1 MATLELLP
9 IPEHIDVPDQL
20 RRDVAAVC
28 ALVPPLWD
36 LRAFVA
42 VNPFMGFSNVPIDL
56 AAASIRDG
64 LGGEVFPPIA
74 EYSRRWRR
82 GEFGEEDVVAA
93 ARRLGID
100 PQSAR
105 AALVGSPSSGLRWR
119 VPVRTFA
126 EWHDA
131 RTGSA
136 WQRTVTRIVGRW
148 CAVHAGAAERPW
160 RLPAA
165 EGLWDR
171 WRAAAQHDRTLDVA
185 GLRGFRMSAA
195 RLPADPDAAIAAMLS
210 ILHVDAVER
219 EAYLYR
225 LLGTMN
231 GWASWYRRFT
241 WQHDRADVG
250 PVRDL
255 LAILA
260 CMDAAVASLAPGARS
275 VPVEPSAS
283 AEPWPTEHD
292 RLRLALQEAWEDGF
306 VRRSL
311 AGLRAPARRSRR
323 PRPDAQAVFCID
335 VRSEVMRRHLE
346 AQSEGIETL
355 GFAGFFG
362 VALRE
367 DGDSG
372 RTARCPV
379 LLRPTVPVRVGPR
392 RPGAAPAALASAWSA
407 PGAAFAAAEL
417 LGLAF
422 GARMMAQS
430 AGIGPAPDDHEE
442 RTAVALPMNAA
453 AAGPAGRAD
462 IAESILKFTGLGM
475 HTARVVLLCGHGS
488 HSANNPH
495 AGGLQ
500 CGACGGHG
508 GALNARVACALL
520 NDRTVRETL
529 AARGKPLPSD
539 TWFLPAI
546 HDTSTDEVRILDRTA
561 VPASHRA
568 EVARLDA
575 ALAAAAEATRAE
587 RAARMGIAARRTGL
601 QRLLRRRAADWS
613 ETRPEFALAGNA
625 TFIAAPRERTR
636 GVNFGGRAFL
646 HEYDATSDPDGEVL
660 RLILSAPVVV
670 ASWINLQYFASTV
683 DHAVFGAGDKQL
695 HHRIGGVGVV
705 LGNGG
710 DLRSGLPLQSVR
722 GEDGFPI
729 HDPLRLQVVI
739 EAPTAAIDAALEA
752 CPGTRDLADFGWIRL
767 FAMPPGGAGLVR
779 YAAGHVWEPFEHA
792 EQESTSQGSI
802 PA

>member
-9 IPEHIDVPDQL
+9 IPDHIEVSDQL

-42 VNPFMGFSNVPIDL
+42 VNPFMGFAHVPIDL

-64 LGGEVFPPIA
+64 LGGEVFPSVA
-74 EYSRRWRR
+74 EYARRWRR
-82 GEFGEEDVVAA
+82 GEFDDRDVASA

-100 PQSAR
+100 PRFARSALTGS
-105 AALVGSPSSGLRWR
+105 ALRSVRWR
-119 VPVRTFA
+119 LPVRTFA
-126 EWHDA
+126 EWQDA

-148 CAVHAGAAERPW
+148 CAVHAGGSERTW

-165 EGLWDR
+165 DGLWDR
-171 WRAAAQHDRTLDVA
+171 WRAAARHDRTLDVA

-210 ILHVDAVER
+210 ILGVDAVER

-231 GWASWYRRFT
+231 GWASWYRRST
-241 WQHDRADVG
+241 WQNDRGDLG

-260 CMDAAVASLAPGARS
+260 CMDAAVASLAPEARS
-275 VPVEPSAS
+275 CLVEPRTAVDSLP
-283 AEPWPTEHD
+283 AEQD
-292 RLRLALQEAWEDGF
+292 RLRLALQEAMEDGF

-311 AGLRAPARRSRR
+311 GGLRAPAER
-323 PRPDAQAVFCID
+323 PRRMRPAVQAVFCID
-335 VRSEVMRRHLE
+335 VRSEVIRRHLE
-346 AQSEGIETL
+346 ASSEEIETL

-392 RPGAAPAALASAWSA
+392 QASGVPAALATAWSA

-417 LGLAF
+417 LGMAF
-422 GARMMAQS
+422 GARMMAHS
-430 AGIGPAPDDHEE
+430 AGRGPAPDDHEE
-442 RTAVALPMNAA
+442 RTAVALPVSAA
-453 AAGPAGRAD
+453 ASGPAGRAD
-462 IAESILKFTGLGM
+462 LAESILKYSGLGI
-475 HTARVVLLCGHGS
+475 HTARLVLLCGHGS
-488 HSANNPH
+488 HSVNNPH

-520 NDRTVRETL
+520 NDRAVRETL
-529 AARGKPLPSD
+529 AARGKPLPAD
-539 TWFLPAI
+539 TWFLPAV
-546 HDTSTDEVRILDRTA
+546 HDTSTDEVRILDRVA
-561 VPASHRA
+561 VPSTHLPDV
-568 EVARLDA
+568 ERLESV
-575 ALAAAAEATRAE
+575 LAAVAEATRSE
-587 RAARMGIAARRTGL
+587 RASRMGIPARRG
-601 QRLLRRRAADWS
+601 RLERVLRRRAADWS
-613 ETRPEFALAGNA
+613 ETRPELALAGNA
-625 TFIAAPRERTR
+625 VFIAAPRARTR
-636 GVNFGGRAFL
+636 GVDLGGRAFL
-646 HEYDATSDPDGEVL
+646 HDYDIASDPDGDVL

-695 HHRIGGVGVV
+695 HNRIGGVGVV

-710 DLRSGLPLQSVR
+710 DLRPGLPLQSVR
-722 GEDGFPI
+722 GEDGWPI
-729 HDPLRLQVVI
+729 HDPIRLQVVI
-739 EAPTAAIDAALEA
+739 EAPTEAIDAALEA

-767 FAMPPGGAGLVR
+767 FAIPPGAGGLVR
-779 YAAGHVWEPFEHA
+779 YASGHVWEPVEHA
-792 EQESTSQGSI
+792 EQESTSQGSES
-802 PA
+802 A